1 MKRLKHLKNIEIALI
16 LALLAL
22 GVLLPWHSP
31 FFGGNTASTG
41 PSDNYEGVE
50 SGLLAQKATI
60 PTDNRQPDA
69 SLAISQGNTVLSSS
83 QVPEQDNEKETGK
96 RTMNVVVTAYSSTVD
111 QTSGNPH
118 ITAAGTRVERGVVA
132 NNLLPFGTKIQI
144 PELYG
149 DETFTV
155 EDRFHWSK
163 GDHQVDIWFPSRE
176 EAEEF
181 GVKRT
186 QIKIVN

>member
-1 MKRLKHLKNIEIALI
+1 MKRLKHLKNIEITLI

-22 GVLLPWHSP
+22 GMLLPWHLP
-31 FFGGNTASTG
+31 LFQGNTASTG
-41 PSDNYEGVE
+41 PSDGYEEVE
-50 SGLLAQKATI
+50 SGLLARKTAI

-69 SLAISQGNTVLSSS
+69 TLAISQGNTVLSSS
-83 QVPEQDNEKETGK
+83 EVPEQDNEEETEE
-96 RTMNVVVTAYSSTVD
+96 RTMNVVITAYSSTPD
-111 QTSGNPH
+111 QTNGNPYT
-118 ITAAGTRVERGVVA
+118 TAAGTRVERGVVA
-132 NNLLPFGTKIQI
+132 NNLLAFGTEIKI

-155 EDRFHWSK
+155 EDRLHWRK

-176 EAEEF
+176 QAEEF